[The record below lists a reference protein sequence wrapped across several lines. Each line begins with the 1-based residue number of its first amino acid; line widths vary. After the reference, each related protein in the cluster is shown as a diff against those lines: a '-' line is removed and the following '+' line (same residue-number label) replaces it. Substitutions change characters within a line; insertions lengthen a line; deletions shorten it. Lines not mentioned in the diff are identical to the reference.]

1 MIVLQVNK
9 LTKTFSG
16 LPILQNVQLQ
26 VQHRDRVALVGRNGA
41 GKSTLLKII
50 AGEMS
55 YDSGDII
62 IPKDV
67 SVGYLEQ
74 HAHLDSH
81 LSIWDEMLTVFDDV
95 ILIEREMRKA
105 EIELGQINPENE
117 VSYTQK
123 LEQYAQLQAS
133 FEAVGGYQYESTIR
147 TVLNG
152 MQFFE
157 VDHQKEVHTLS
168 GGQKTRLALAKMLL
182 EKPDLL
188 ILDEPTNHLDIETL
202 SWLEKYLIAYEGA
215 ILIVS
220 HDRYFLD
227 QVVTMTYEVSR
238 TEMTRYPGNYSYYL
252 DEKAKSYEKDLKR
265 FEREQTEKERL
276 EEFVQKNIARAS
288 TSKMAKSRRKVL
300 EKTNWMDSPDGDEK
314 SASFSFDIARQSGND
329 VLAVDDLAIGY
340 DDKIIAEHLKTRI
353 YRKERIAIVGP
364 NGIGKST
371 FLKTLIQQEEP
382 LAGTIRFGTN
392 VDIGYYDQEQ
402 ATLNG
407 NGTILQELWDE
418 WPQLTEQ
425 KVRSILGRF
434 LFSGEDVD
442 KLVPSLSGGE
452 KARLSLAK
460 LMLLEANTLFLDE
473 PTNHLDLDSKEVLEN
488 ALDDFP
494 GTLIFVSHDRYFI
507 NRLATKVIELT
518 PKGIVEYIGDYTYY
532 VNKKQELEEL
542 QYLAQQEEMQKSAT
556 PKEQVDHREASRAKR
571 KIERSHAA
579 AEQQMQVL
587 ESEIEQ
593 LTIQMNQPEIADDHV
608 QLIELQNQID
618 QLQEQHDEQS
628 MLWLETAEAL
638 ENL

>member
-95 ILIEREMRKA
+95 LLIEREMRKA

-556 PKEQVDHREASRAKR
+556 PKEQVDHREASRARR